1 MGMDSTTSI
10 TASSR
15 RSPTLLAVKWL
26 TLAVVL
32 VAVLA
37 LPTIILLLV

>member
-1 MGMDSTTSI
+1 MNTLSSI
-10 TASSR
+10 AR
-15 RSPTLLAVKWL
+15 RSPALLAVKWL